1 MLQSV
6 FGQADKTKSSQST
19 FLKTLFQ
26 LPLTAR
32 DAVIAGA
39 GSEGAVIE
47 WGNTG
52 SNDGTLIFTADG
64 ETLIGDLAADNISSI
79 SATLQNASSLTGA
92 VNSANTAL
100 SVTLTHDESSIWTVT
115 ADSSLAILSDSAGIS
130 GETIT
135 NIIGNGFFVYYDAS
149 RSENSALAG
158 KTYSLNGGGY
168 LTPKTIAGN

>member
-1 MLQSV
+1 L
-6 FGQADKTKSSQST
+6 AK
-19 FLKTLFQ
+19 
-26 LPLTAR
+26 PCPA
-32 DAVIAGA
+32 
-39 GSEGAVIE
+39 
-47 WGNTG
+47 
-52 SNDGTLIFTADG
+52 GTLTLQ
-64 ETLIGDLAADNISSI
+64 ETPGFAWRTRNEFSESLYSFDFGVDTPADNISSI